1 MSELVPYG
9 DIERM
14 ASAVAKSGLF
24 GIKTPEQAVALMLIA
39 QAEGMHPAIAARD
52 YHVIQGRPALKA
64 DAMLARFQSA
74 GGKINWT
81 CYTDEEVT
89 GEFSHAQGGVVTISW
104 TINMARVAGLAG
116 KDNWRN
122 FPRAMLRARCISEG
136 IRTVFPGCV
145 VGTYTPEETE
155 SFDNKPVRKMK
166 DMGEVVQ
173 NDPATTVTE
182 VVIEEGSKDH
192 SLFVPGAEEAY
203 GAYSNKG
210 EWFEAY
216 LTMIGRIT
224 NSTKLNSLQKRE
236 KVQGMWDVNGVY
248 LDGLSS
254 IEKARLRSAI
264 VELGGTAEVSTA
276 GAKDERNEPA

>member
-14 ASAVAKSGLF
+14 AAAVAKSGLF
-24 GIKTPEQAVALMLIA
+24 GITTPEQAVALMLIA

-52 YHVIQGRPALKA
+52 YHVIKGRPALKA

-74 GGKINWT
+74 GGKVHWAV
-81 CYTDEEVT
+81 YTDDEVT
-89 GEFSHAQGGVVTISW
+89 GDFSHAQGGVVTITW
-104 TINMARVAGLAG
+104 TMDMAKNAGLAG

-155 SFDNKPVRKMK
+155 SFDNRPARKK
-166 DMGEVVQ
+166 DMGEVVE
-173 NDPATTVTE
+173 VVEE
-182 VVIEEGSKDH
+182 VVIEQGSKDH
-192 SLFVPGAEEAY
+192 PLFVPGAEEAY

-248 LDGLSS
+248 LDALSS

-264 VELGGTAEVSTA
+264 VELGGTAEVSAA
-276 GAKDERNEPA
+276 GEKNE

>member
-14 ASAVAKSGLF
+14 AAAVAKSGLF

-74 GGKINWT
+74 GGKVHWAV
-81 CYTDEEVT
+81 YTDDEVT
-89 GEFSHAQGGVVTISW
+89 GDFSHAQGGVVTITW
-104 TINMARVAGLAG
+104 TMDMAKNAGLAG

-155 SFDNKPVRKMK
+155 NFDNRPARKK
-166 DMGEVVQ
+166 EMGEVVE
-173 NDPATTVTE
+173 VVEE
-182 VVIEEGSKDH
+182 VVIEEVSKDH
-192 SLFVPGAEEAY
+192 PLFVPGAEEAY

-248 LDGLSS
+248 LDALSS

-264 VELGGTAEVSTA
+264 VELGGTAEVSAA
-276 GAKDERNEPA
+276 GEKNE